1 MIDPEIATELEL
13 LLFKKMQRQMKK
25 KQTEGKQIL
34 IKMVGSVLTN
44 KHIHGNT
51 IEAGIY
57 LPR

>member
-13 LLFKKMQRQMKK
+13 LLFKKMQRQMEKK
-25 KQTEGKQIL
+25 TEGKQIL

-44 KHIHGNT
+44 KHIQGNT
-51 IEAGIY
+51 IEAVIY